1 MALFFAIFLER
12 LPLKYDLNTTLF
24 MNKLNNLVSIV
35 IPIYNECESV
45 ELLTKE
51 ILKVMNANNIYFELI
66 LVNDGSNDSTL
77 QILNKLSLN
86 IKELK
91 VLNLRKNYRQT
102 AAMAAGFDYT
112 NGEIIISLDGDLKGK
127 RN

>member
-1 MALFFAIFLER
+1 
-12 LPLKYDLNTTLF
+12 
-24 MNKLNNLVSIV
+24 MNELNNIVSIV
-35 IPIYNECESV
+35 IPIYNESESV

-51 ILKVMNANNIYFELI
+51 IIKVMNANNIYFELI

-91 VLNLRKNYRQT
+91 VLNLRKNYGQT

-112 NGEIIISLDGDLKGK
+112 NGEIIISLDGDLQNDPNDIPKLIQTIEEGYDLSLIHI
-127 RN
+127 

>member
-1 MALFFAIFLER
+1 
-12 LPLKYDLNTTLF
+12 
-24 MNKLNNLVSIV
+24 MNELSNLVSIV
-35 IPIYNECESV
+35 VPIYNESESV

-51 ILKVMNANNIYFELI
+51 ILEVMNANNIYFELI

-91 VLNLRKNYRQT
+91 VLNLRKNYGQT

-112 NGEIIISLDGDLKGK
+112 LSLIHI
-127 RN
+127 

>member
-1 MALFFAIFLER
+1 
-12 LPLKYDLNTTLF
+12 
-24 MNKLNNLVSIV
+24 MNELNNLVSIV
-35 IPIYNECESV
+35 VPIYNESESV

-86 IKELK
+86 IKERIK
-91 VLNLRKNYRQT
+91 ST
-102 AAMAAGFDYT
+102 
-112 NGEIIISLDGDLKGK
+112 
-127 RN
+127 

>member
-1 MALFFAIFLER
+1 
-12 LPLKYDLNTTLF
+12 
-24 MNKLNNLVSIV
+24 MNELNNLVSIV
-35 IPIYNECESV
+35 IPIYNESESV

-51 ILKVMNANNIYFELI
+51 ILKVMNANKIYFELI

-91 VLNLRKNYRQT
+91 VLNLRKIAKKKSHFRDP
-102 AAMAAGFDYT
+102 F
-112 NGEIIISLDGDLKGK
+112 
-127 RN
+127 